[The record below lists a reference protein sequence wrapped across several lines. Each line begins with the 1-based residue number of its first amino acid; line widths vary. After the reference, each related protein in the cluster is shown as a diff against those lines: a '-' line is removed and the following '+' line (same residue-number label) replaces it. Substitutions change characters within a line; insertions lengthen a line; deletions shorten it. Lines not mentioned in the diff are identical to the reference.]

1 MMTLFDLIAA
11 YVFLRPASILVA
23 RSSWAR
29 HPRWLGIPVDA
40 PPDGGDANPSAAASA
55 GAAS

>member
-1 MMTLFDLIAA
+1 VAA

-29 HPRWLGIPVDA
+29 HPRRLGIPVDD
-40 PPDGGDANPSAAASA
+40 PDGGAGPDPSAAATAA
-55 GAAS
+55 GVAS

>member
-1 MMTLFDLIAA
+1 MTLFDLVAA

-29 HPRWLGIPVDA
+29 HPRRLGIPVDD
-40 PPDGGDANPSAAASA
+40 PDGGAGPDPSAAATAA
-55 GAAS
+55 GVAS